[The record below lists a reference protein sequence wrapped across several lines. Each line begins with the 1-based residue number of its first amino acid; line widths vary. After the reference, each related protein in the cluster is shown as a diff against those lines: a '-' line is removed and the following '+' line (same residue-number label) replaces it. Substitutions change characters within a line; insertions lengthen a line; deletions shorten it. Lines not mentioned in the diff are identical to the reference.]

1 MPGAGWPSSADNVV
15 GGPCVRRA
23 LAKAGSLFRS
33 VDRGFQALRKCRDL
47 EELVCVETT
56 FLTSSSPFTEP
67 AREGGSQLNEKANPF
82 ELAIDIFQC
91 RKQHI
96 RPLDL
101 GEGASDYEDEPLQS
115 QTADLEFGETPAFQD
130 EVTTES
136 TPAKPTDRIATW
148 KRRSLDLTPRNKMLN
163 FKVGSTSIELE
174 CPDPIK
180 LEDRLSKGQKSVMV
194 VGDGAQ
200 SIYSWRGANY
210 QNILDSP
217 KRYPAARIYR
227 IETNY
232 RSVPE
237 IVALANAA
245 ILENRK
251 QFPKTLRAQELFEE
265 WWVG

>member
-1 MPGAGWPSSADNVV
+1 MV
-15 GGPCVRRA
+15 
-23 LAKAGSLFRS
+23 
-33 VDRGFQALRKCRDL
+33 
-47 EELVCVETT
+47 
-56 FLTSSSPFTEP
+56 
-67 AREGGSQLNEKANPF
+67 
-82 ELAIDIFQC
+82 
-91 RKQHI
+91 
-96 RPLDL
+96 
-101 GEGASDYEDEPLQS
+101 
-115 QTADLEFGETPAFQD
+115 
-130 EVTTES
+130 
-136 TPAKPTDRIATW
+136 
-148 KRRSLDLTPRNKMLN
+148 
-163 FKVGSTSIELE
+163 
-174 CPDPIK
+174 PDPIK

-251 QFPKTLRAQELFEE
+251 QFSKTLRAQKLFEE

>member
-67 AREGGSQLNEKANPF
+67 AREGGSQLNEEANPF

-115 QTADLEFGETPAFQD
+115 QTADLEVGETPAFQD

-136 TPAKPTDRIATW
+136 IPAKPTDRMATW
-148 KRRSLDLTPRNKMLN
+148 KRRLLDLTPRNKMLN

-180 LEDRLSKGQKSVMV
+180 LESLKGKRCCRQVKFYCGVSPLTSRWSCLS
-194 VGDGAQ
+194 
-200 SIYSWRGANY
+200 
-210 QNILDSP
+210 
-217 KRYPAARIYR
+217 RI
-227 IETNY
+227 
-232 RSVPE
+232 
-237 IVALANAA
+237 
-245 ILENRK
+245 
-251 QFPKTLRAQELFEE
+251 LRAGPRPWSYQILKRILFT
-265 WWVG
+265 GTPQ